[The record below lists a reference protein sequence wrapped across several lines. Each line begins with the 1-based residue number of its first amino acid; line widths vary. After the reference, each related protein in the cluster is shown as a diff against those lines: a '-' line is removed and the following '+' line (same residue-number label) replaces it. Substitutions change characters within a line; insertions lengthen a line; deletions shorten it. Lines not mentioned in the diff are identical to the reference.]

1 MKAAVWHGVRDV
13 RIEEREPLPLGP
25 ADVRIAVALCGICG
39 SDLHEYASGPHGIPV
54 GEPHPVSGRTAPL
67 IIGHEFC
74 GTVTEV
80 GAAVTTV
87 LPGQRVTV
95 EPAYRC
101 GHCAGCRRGEYN
113 LCESMGFAGLMG
125 DGGMATEAVVPGYMV
140 HPVPDA
146 VSFEQAAVL
155 EPAAVAFHALRR
167 SGLKAGERCV
177 VIGAGPIGLLIVQ
190 LAKLAGAQTVIVSDT
205 SEARLELAAKVGADV
220 VVNPVRQDLAT
231 AAAEATGGAGADLS
245 FEAVGLQP
253 ALDDAFRVLRK
264 GGRLVL
270 VGLFVD
276 NPTIDAFE
284 MVNREIDIVSS
295 VGYRGVFPEL
305 IAMVADGRFDPSA
318 IVTRTI
324 ALDDVVAKGF
334 EQLLDSP
341 ADVKILVRPS

>member
-1 MKAAVWHGVRDV
+1 MKAAVWHGVRDI
-13 RIEEREPLPLGP
+13 RIERHEPLPLGP
-25 ADVRIAVALCGICG
+25 ADVRIDVALCGICG

-54 GEPHPVSGRTAPL
+54 GEPHPLSGRSAPL

-80 GAAVTTV
+80 GPAASG
-87 LPGQRVTV
+87 LQPGQRVTI

-101 GHCAGCRRGEYN
+101 GRCAGCRRGDYN
-113 LCESMGFAGLMG
+113 LCDSMGFAGLMG
-125 DGGMATEAVVPGYMV
+125 DGGMATETVVPGYMA
-140 HPVPDA
+140 HPLPDS
-146 VSFEQAAVL
+146 VSFAQAAML
-155 EPAAVAFHALRR
+155 EPAAVALHALRR
-167 SGLKAGERCV
+167 AGLKAGESCV

-190 LAKLAGAQTVIVSDT
+190 LAKLAGAEKIIVSDT
-205 SEARLELAAKVGADV
+205 SDARLALAGKVGADI
-220 VVNPVRQDLAT
+220 VVNPARQDLA
-231 AAAEATGGAGADLS
+231 AAATQATGGVGIDLS

-295 VGYRGVFPEL
+295 VGYRDVFPEL
-305 IAMVADGRFDPSA
+305 IAMVADGRFNPSA

-324 ALDDVVAKGF
+324 ALDDVVAEGF
-334 EQLLDSP
+334 ERLLSNP
-341 ADVKILVRPS
+341 ADVKILVRPG